1 MTGKRLLTGLL
12 LAFVIA
18 SIGVLLFRVPPRG
31 AEPGSATAAP
41 GAAPASA
48 TVFGGAREA
57 VESPR
62 AADRVVAYY
71 FHGRFRCASCR
82 EIERLSAKAIR
93 EGFPEEIRSGRLAFR
108 AVDVDRPEN
117 RHFVEEYRLSSQSL
131 VIVAYRGDRRVRWD
145 TLEKVWT
152 LLGSETEFLS
162 YVRSGISAYLTG
174 A

>member
-1 MTGKRLLTGLL
+1 MKARTGLTVAL

-18 SIGVLLFRVPPRG
+18 SVGFLVAKESKRPPAAASPPRG
-31 AEPGSATAAP
+31 TAVVERPGP
-41 GAAPASA
+41 GP
-48 TVFGGAREA
+48 V
-57 VESPR
+57 
-62 AADRVVAYY
+62 VVAYY